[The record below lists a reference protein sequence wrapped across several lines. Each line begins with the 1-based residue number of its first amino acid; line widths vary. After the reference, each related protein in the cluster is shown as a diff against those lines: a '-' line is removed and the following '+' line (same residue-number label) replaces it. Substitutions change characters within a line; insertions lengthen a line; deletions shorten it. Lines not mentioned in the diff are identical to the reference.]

1 MKWQRLLVLGS
12 KGGQVE
18 SAAPSRDWSV
28 VLMVLP
34 LGEHLVA
41 DELKPLHLSRHLA
54 VDAPA
59 QGTTRWPP
67 RTDPCQCTQTR
78 RPDAL
83 RQSPTLVGSWRPVYL
98 ATDHVTSMPVSV
110 WSQPSYCQF
119 QFSSVWAFAQ
129 TASFSLDTPPRLSFS
144 SQFKLALCVNCGACC
159 GTCCRACLPKGKL

>member
-34 LGEHLVA
+34 NNVVVVVVVLPLGEHLVA
-41 DELKPLHLSRHLA
+41 DELKPLHLRRHLA

-67 RTDPCQCTQTR
+67 RTDPCQCTQTG

-83 RQSPTLVGSWRPVYL
+83 RQSPILVGSWRPVYL

-110 WSQPSYCQF
+110 WS
-119 QFSSVWAFAQ
+119 
-129 TASFSLDTPPRLSFS
+129 
-144 SQFKLALCVNCGACC
+144 
-159 GTCCRACLPKGKL
+159 